1 MSIDFSNAYKINSS
15 DNVFLDT
22 NILIFLFSPDFVS
35 SNDYQVDTYS
45 KIFEILVEK
54 QNNMYVNSLV
64 ISEFLNRCL
73 RIDFNKNFQ
82 VDNNAKHYKNDY
94 RGSKEYKQTLK
105 ILLKLLHKMLNVFKI
120 QQLDDGFSKFETITE
135 FEKSDELDFNDLVIS
150 RTVLNQNL
158 KLLSDDR
165 DFDNYEGINTKWYL

>member
-1 MSIDFSNAYKINSS
+1 MSIDFSSAYKINKN

-35 SNDYQVDTYS
+35 SNEYQVDTYS
-45 KIFEILVEK
+45 KIFEMLVEK
-54 QNNMYVNSLV
+54 QNNMYINSLV
-64 ISEFLNRCL
+64 VSEFLNRCL
-73 RIDFNKNFQ
+73 RIDFDKNFQ
-82 VDNNAKHYKNDY
+82 DDNKSKHYKNDY
-94 RGSKEYKQTLK
+94 RGSSEYKQTLN

-120 QQLDDGFSKFETITE
+120 QQLDDDFSKFETISE

-158 KLLSDDR
+158 KLLSDDK
-165 DFDNYEGINTKWYL
+165 DFDNYDGINTKWYL

>member
-1 MSIDFSNAYKINSS
+1 MSIDFSSTYKINKN

-54 QNNMYVNSLV
+54 QNNMYINSLV
-64 ISEFLNRCL
+64 VSEFLNRCL
-73 RIDFNKNFQ
+73 RIDFDKNFQ
-82 VDNNAKHYKNDY
+82 DDDKSKHYKNDY
-94 RGSKEYKQTLK
+94 RRSNEYKQTLN

-120 QQLDDGFSKFETITE
+120 KQLDDDFSKFETISE

-150 RTVLNQNL
+150 RTVLTQNL